1 MVLLFYGR
9 CTYQIKNEEGDAKG
23 IIMESHFVWTGK
35 YVKYIRTIKTIMI
48 YGTFEQEAPNII
60 IGSDYL
66 IPEIEQ

>member
-1 MVLLFYGR
+1 
-9 CTYQIKNEEGDAKG
+9 
-23 IIMESHFVWTGK
+23 MESHFVWTGK